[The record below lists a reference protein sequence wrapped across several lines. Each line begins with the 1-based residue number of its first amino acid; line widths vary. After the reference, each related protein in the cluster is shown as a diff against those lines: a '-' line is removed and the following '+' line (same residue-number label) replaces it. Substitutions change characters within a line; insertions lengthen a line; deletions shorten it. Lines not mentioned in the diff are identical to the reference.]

1 MLRGVS
7 FEGKPGKCVLLTG
20 KNGAG
25 KTTLIRAI
33 AGLLD
38 PEEGQVFW
46 RGAPAR
52 ARRDEFHSELA
63 YLGHEPPLKGD
74 LSARENLKYSIGIRR
89 SVTAA
94 EIDAALTR
102 TGASAFADR
111 ATRMLSAGQK
121 RRVALAGVLL
131 ANAVLW
137 LLDEPTTNLDADG
150 QQLVRDLISE
160 QLARDGIVVA
170 AVHHS
175 LALPAEQ
182 IVPLELGHHERPD
195 APLAAA
201 RLVAVRDL
209 RLAFRKPSQVI
220 QPLMFFMIVA
230 TLFPLTLTPEMS
242 RLRDAAPGVLWIGA
256 LLSSLLA
263 LEFLFRDDAVDGTLE
278 QFALSGQSLTW
289 MLFAKTC
296 THWLLTGLPLALS
309 APIAAAALGVSVDAM
324 GGVVASLALGSFA
337 MSLVGAIGAGLT
349 LGARRGGVLLS
360 LLTLPLAVP
369 ILIFGARATQL
380 AISGGDIAPPMY
392 LLGAIAV
399 LGVTLAP
406 LAAAAAVRI
415 GLE

>member
-1 MLRGVS
+1 M
-7 FEGKPGKCVLLTG
+7 KATPLT
-20 KNGAG
+20 
-25 KTTLIRAI
+25 
-33 AGLLD
+33 
-38 PEEGQVFW
+38 
-46 RGAPAR
+46 
-52 ARRDEFHSELA
+52 
-63 YLGHEPPLKGD
+63 
-74 LSARENLKYSIGIRR
+74 
-89 SVTAA
+89 
-94 EIDAALTR
+94 
-102 TGASAFADR
+102 
-111 ATRMLSAGQK
+111 
-121 RRVALAGVLL
+121 
-131 ANAVLW
+131 
-137 LLDEPTTNLDADG
+137 
-150 QQLVRDLISE
+150 
-160 QLARDGIVVA
+160 
-170 AVHHS
+170 
-175 LALPAEQ
+175 
-182 IVPLELGHHERPD
+182 
-195 APLAAA
+195 AA

-263 LEFLFRDDAVDGTLE
+263 LEFLFREDAVDGTLE

-296 THWLLTGLPLALS
+296 THWLLTGLPLALI
-309 APIAAAALGVSVDAM
+309 APVAAGALGVSGDAM
-324 GGVVASLALGSFA
+324 FGVVASLALGSFA
-337 MSLVGAIGAGLT
+337 LSLVGAIGAGLT

-369 ILIFGARATQL
+369 ILIFGARATEL
-380 AISGGDIAPPMY
+380 AIGGGNIAPPMY